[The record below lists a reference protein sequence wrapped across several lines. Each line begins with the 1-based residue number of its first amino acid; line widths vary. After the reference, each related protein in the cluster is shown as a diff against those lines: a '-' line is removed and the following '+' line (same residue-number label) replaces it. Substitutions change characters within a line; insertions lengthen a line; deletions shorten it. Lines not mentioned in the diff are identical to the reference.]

1 MKRLLFFINPNAG
14 HAEIRGTLM
23 EVLEIFSAGGY
34 EVTVHMTT
42 GPRDLTRQIAARGAQ
57 YDLIVCTGGDGTL
70 NEAVSGLMALPYEK
84 RPKLG
89 YIPGGTVND
98 VASTLGLSKDT
109 VRAAQEIM
117 DGHPFPLD
125 IGSFGPDRFFT
136 YVAAFGIFTDVPY
149 ETPQEDKRIWGR
161 LAYIM
166 NGAGAL
172 GRLKPTHVRVSYDD
186 HQEEADVLV
195 GLVTSTTSVGGF
207 KTTRDLGIS
216 LNDGLYEMILVRATK
231 NLAEFNLAATRAL
244 RLDFDNDSFISAQ
257 TGYNV
262 NKLMQ
267 LIRDVDAQNGARV
280 PTGVLNEMLARATAR
295 MQPPSDKGRRLKI
308 FYLTQASTRPPTFV
322 AFVNSKQLFHFSYQ
336 RYLINQIRE
345 NFGLEHTP
353 IRLVIRERG
362 SGEVG
367 AKDV

>member
-1 MKRLLFFINPNAG
+1 MGKKMLFFVNPNAG
-14 HAEIRGTLM
+14 HAEIRSYLM
-23 EVLEIFSAGGY
+23 EVLQIFTVGGY
-34 EVTVHMTT
+34 EVTVHTT
-42 GPRDLTRQIAARGAQ
+42 SGPKDLTRQILARGEQ
-57 YDLIVCTGGDGTL
+57 YDMIVCTGGDGTL
-70 NEAVSGLMALPYEK
+70 NEAVSGLMGLAS
-84 RPKLG
+84 RPPLG

-98 VASTLGLSKDT
+98 VASTLGLSHDPIK
-109 VRAAQEIM
+109 AAQDIVH
-117 DGHPFPLD
+117 GRPFAID
-125 IGSFGPDRFFT
+125 VGEFGEGKWFT
-136 YVAAFGIFTDVPY
+136 YVAAFGLFTDVPY

-257 TGYNV
+257 TGALRFEFDEPV
-262 NKLMQ
+262 AWT
-267 LIRDVDAQNGARV
+267 VDGEFGGSVTEVEIHNERRAIDIIV
-280 PTGVLNEMLARATAR
+280 P
-295 MQPPSDKGRRLKI
+295 
-308 FYLTQASTRPPTFV
+308 
-322 AFVNSKQLFHFSYQ
+322 
-336 RYLINQIRE
+336 
-345 NFGLEHTP
+345 
-353 IRLVIRERG
+353 
-362 SGEVG
+362 
-367 AKDV
+367 

>member
-149 ETPQEDKRIWGR
+149 ETP
-161 LAYIM
+161 
-166 NGAGAL
+166 
-172 GRLKPTHVRVSYDD
+172 
-186 HQEEADVLV
+186 
-195 GLVTSTTSVGGF
+195 
-207 KTTRDLGIS
+207 
-216 LNDGLYEMILVRATK
+216 
-231 NLAEFNLAATRAL
+231 
-244 RLDFDNDSFISAQ
+244 
-257 TGYNV
+257 
-262 NKLMQ
+262 
-267 LIRDVDAQNGARV
+267 
-280 PTGVLNEMLARATAR
+280 
-295 MQPPSDKGRRLKI
+295 
-308 FYLTQASTRPPTFV
+308 
-322 AFVNSKQLFHFSYQ
+322 
-336 RYLINQIRE
+336 
-345 NFGLEHTP
+345 
-353 IRLVIRERG
+353 
-362 SGEVG
+362 
-367 AKDV
+367 

>member
-1 MKRLLFFINPNAG
+1 
-14 HAEIRGTLM
+14 M

-172 GRLKPTHVRVSYDD
+172 GRLRPTHVRVSYDD

-231 NLAEFNLAATRAL
+231 IWRSSIWPRPVRCGWTSTTIRSSPHRRARCGSNSTSRSPGRRRRIRRQRHEGRDPQRAPRHRYHRAL
-244 RLDFDNDSFISAQ
+244 
-257 TGYNV
+257 
-262 NKLMQ
+262 
-267 LIRDVDAQNGARV
+267 
-280 PTGVLNEMLARATAR
+280 
-295 MQPPSDKGRRLKI
+295 KGREADHAHPICGSRRRRGLSCRLRAV
-308 FYLTQASTRPPTFV
+308 Y
-322 AFVNSKQLFHFSYQ
+322 
-336 RYLINQIRE
+336 RYVHHL
-345 NFGLEHTP
+345 
-353 IRLVIRERG
+353 
-362 SGEVG
+362 
-367 AKDV
+367 

>member
-172 GRLKPTHVRVSYDD
+172 GRLKPTHVRVYYDD

-231 NLAEFNLAATRAL
+231 NLAEFNLAMLLT
-244 RLDFDNDSFISAQ
+244 
-257 TGYNV
+257 
-262 NKLMQ
+262 
-267 LIRDVDAQNGARV
+267 LIRN
-280 PTGVLNEMLARATAR
+280 TWYWN
-295 MQPPSDKGRRLKI
+295 
-308 FYLTQASTRPPTFV
+308 
-322 AFVNSKQLFHFSYQ
+322 N
-336 RYLINQIRE
+336 
-345 NFGLEHTP
+345 
-353 IRLVIRERG
+353 
-362 SGEVG
+362 
-367 AKDV
+367 AKDVIATALEYPPAWIAIVYAAMTEKTYKNSPVYKLIEIQAKRSRNVEEFRLNYEGFLRRVMALETIDQPLVFKDFDDV